1 MLEVGS
7 SVTTHGCKAWKRG
20 GWLGG
25 KAKKEV
31 KSRKR
36 REYVVDQQATTVFQL
51 RGTSADAGG
60 GAAVG
65 LGTCV

>member
-1 MLEVGS
+1 MLEVDL
-7 SVTTHGCKAWKRG
+7 SVTTHGCRAWKRD
-20 GWLGG
+20 GWSKG
-25 KAKKEV
+25 KAKKEG

-36 REYVVDQQATTVFQL
+36 REYVVEQQATTVFQL

-65 LGTCV
+65 SGSYV

>member
-1 MLEVGS
+1 MDAK
-7 SVTTHGCKAWKRG
+7 HGKRD
-20 GWLGG
+20 GWFKG
-25 KAKKEV
+25 KAKREV

-60 GAAVG
+60 GTAVG
-65 LGTCV
+65 SGTYV